1 MCFYT
6 YGKEKTW
13 ESSSTDTIY
22 DKHMAVNWRRV
33 NTSILYTVHTTSFS
47 FSYFLFRGRVVASI
61 LTSLYSKNVEAFRF
75 KAFHSTLYFL
85 M

>member
-13 ESSSTDTIY
+13 ESLSTDTIY

-33 NTSILYTVHTTSFS
+33 NTSILYTCTYYILQFLLLPVPRQSGGKY
-47 FSYFLFRGRVVASI
+47 SYFFIFQKREG
-61 LTSLYSKNVEAFRF
+61 FPF
-75 KAFHSTLYFL
+75 
-85 M
+85 